1 MCGLYVLRVGIPIR
15 LVCDGSRP
23 ETVPWYRMAA
33 LARPAASRGGVRC
46 CRDETPCETPL
57 RAHAL
62 PVTCY
67 FRYYLI
73 LLFSL
78 CRVTHSSHA
87 HTLSRTHRPETADT
101 HSDSHNSVSSHTQ
114 SPHDS
119 KTTAA
124 WQQIKP
130 QVSQPRVRGWRRPT
144 VADGRIGRPPW
155 STRRAP
161 RRPST
166 GTPVTT
172 GSHDRGSTEEMS
184 GRGNTHSPCA
194 THEAARGSSC

>member
-1 MCGLYVLRVGIPIR
+1 MRYGR
-15 LVCDGSRP
+15 L
-23 ETVPWYRMAA
+23 A
-33 LARPAASRGGVRC
+33 LGAASCGGVRY
-46 CRDETPCETPL
+46 RDATSDTIWTPCETPL

-62 PVTCY
+62 PVPCY
-67 FRYYLI
+67 FRYYSI
-73 LLFSL
+73 SLLSL

-87 HTLSRTHRPETADT
+87 HTHTQSQTGVRRHTHDPT
-101 HSDSHNSVSSHTQ
+101 VSHTQ

-124 WQQIKP
+124 WPQIKP
-130 QVSQPRVRGWRRPT
+130 QASQPRVRGWRRPT

-194 THEAARGSSC
+194 THEVARGSSC

>member
-23 ETVPWYRMAA
+23 ETVPWYGR
-33 LARPAASRGGVRC
+33 LGAASRGAAFHGVATRHHARHLSTRAC
-46 CRDETPCETPL
+46 STSNVLFSVLFNIVILSLPCHSQLT
-57 RAHAL
+57 RAHAQ
-62 PVTCY
+62 
-67 FRYYLI
+67 
-73 LLFSL
+73 
-78 CRVTHSSHA
+78 SHTQTGDSR
-87 HTLSRTHRPETADT
+87 HTLRLTH
-101 HSDSHNSVSSHTQ
+101 SVSSHTQ

-124 WQQIKP
+124 WPQIKP
-130 QVSQPRVRGWRRPT
+130 SASQPRVRGWRRPT

>member
-1 MCGLYVLRVGIPIR
+1 MVWPPWRG
-15 LVCDGSRP
+15 
-23 ETVPWYRMAA
+23 VPWRRSVIGAVATRHHARHLYARMLYQYRVIFGIIQYLYSLSAVS
-33 LARPAASRGGVRC
+33 L
-46 CRDETPCETPL
+46 T
-57 RAHAL
+57 AH
-62 PVTCY
+62 T
-67 FRYYLI
+67 RT
-73 LLFSL
+73 
-78 CRVTHSSHA
+78 RTHS
-87 HTLSRTHRPETADT
+87 HRPECGDT
-101 HSDSHNSVSSHTQ
+101 LTTVSLSLAHTQ

-124 WQQIKP
+124 WPQIKP
-130 QVSQPRVRGWRRPT
+130 QASQPRVRGWRRPT

-172 GSHDRGSTEEMS
+172 GSHDHGSTEEMS

-194 THEAARGSSC
+194 THEVARGSSC